1 MRDEGVEEE
10 MIENVKILER
20 ERIKNEKV
28 RFERNKIF
36 LHFATVILQEVA
48 NHCS

>member
-1 MRDEGVEEE
+1 MRGEGVEEE

-28 RFERNKIF
+28 RFKRNKIF
-36 LHFATVILQEVA
+36 LHFATVILKRL
-48 NHCS
+48 